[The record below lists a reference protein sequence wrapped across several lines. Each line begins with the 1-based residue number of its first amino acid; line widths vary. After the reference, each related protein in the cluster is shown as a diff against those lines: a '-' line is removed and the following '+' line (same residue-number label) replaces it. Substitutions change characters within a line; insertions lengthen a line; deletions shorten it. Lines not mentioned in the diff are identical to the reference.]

1 VIKGITLNEALSPMK
16 MICGEC
22 GGELIVYPA
31 PIPEGTGY
39 CSKCSPAWLKDYATY
54 LMNEERTKRG
64 LAPL

>member
-1 VIKGITLNEALSPMK
+1 MIKGITLDETLSPK
-16 MICGEC
+16 KFTCGNC

-39 CSKCSPAWLKDYATY
+39 CSSCSPSWLKDFAIY
-54 LMNEERTKRG
+54 LMNEERAKRG

>member
-1 VIKGITLNEALSPMK
+1 MIKGITLDEALSPMK
-16 MICGEC
+16 FTCGNC
-22 GGELIVYPA
+22 GGELIAYPC

-39 CSKCSPAWLKDYATY
+39 CPKCSPAWFKDYAIY